1 MIITITAPI
10 EVTQVEL
17 NKLCHS
23 VSTDSVNIDGKDMT
37 YSEAYYA
44 YRGSSVPM
52 SIQSVAYKVMDYSRK
67 LHKDNEFYFSKEGNP
82 ITISFNIIE
91 WENFV
96 EITQKIIEAVRES
109 YSGQI
114 A

>member
-1 MIITITAPI
+1 
-10 EVTQVEL
+10 
-17 NKLCHS
+17 
-23 VSTDSVNIDGKDMT
+23 MT

-52 SIQSVAYKVMDYSRK
+52 SIQAVAHKVMDYSRK
-67 LHKDNEFYFSKEGNP
+67 LQKDNEFYLSKEGNP

-91 WENFV
+91 WENFA

-114 A
+114 G

>member
-37 YSEAYYA
+37 YSEAFYA

-52 SIQSVAYKVMDYSRK
+52 SIQAVAYKVMDYSRK
-67 LHKDNEFYFSKEGNP
+67 LQKDNEFYLSKEGNP

-91 WENFV
+91 
-96 EITQKIIEAVRES
+96 
-109 YSGQI
+109 
-114 A
+114 

>member
-10 EVTQVEL
+10 EVTYFDI
-17 NKLCHS
+17 NTLCHI
-23 VSTDSVNIDGKDMT
+23 VYTDSVNIDGKDMT
-37 YSEAYYA
+37 YSEAFYA

-67 LHKDNEFYFSKEGNP
+67 LRKDNEFYFSKEGHP

-91 WENFV
+91 
-96 EITQKIIEAVRES
+96 
-109 YSGQI
+109 
-114 A
+114 